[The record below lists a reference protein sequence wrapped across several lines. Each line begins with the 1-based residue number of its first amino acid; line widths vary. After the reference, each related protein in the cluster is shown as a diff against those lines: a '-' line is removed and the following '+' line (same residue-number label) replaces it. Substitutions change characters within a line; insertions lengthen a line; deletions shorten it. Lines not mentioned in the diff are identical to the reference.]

1 MTTIPSRSSG
11 TYEMDRIEVGER
23 AAEALVT
30 PGATM
35 TVRVR
40 DRSAEAP
47 WGVGLTSPIVR
58 RVTISA
64 ACRVCGGKRGEP
76 SNLNQ
81 YDDGAHYSVDV
92 WTNDCGHIDSYAAV
106 VKEARELAQAGEQL

>member
-1 MTTIPSRSSG
+1 MTKIQTHPSG

-23 AAEALVT
+23 AADALLT
-30 PGATM
+30 PGETM

-47 WGVGLTSPIVR
+47 WGVGPTSPVVR

-64 ACRVCGGKRGEP
+64 ACRACGGRRGVP

-81 YDDGAHYSVDV
+81 CDDGVYYSVDV
-92 WTNDCGHIDSYAAV
+92 WTNVCGHVDAYAAV
-106 VKEARELAQAGEQL
+106 VKEAREFAQAGEQR